1 MKKYNIFDLKVVKVK
16 KDGLEYYFI
25 CIQSVFPNK
34 LIEIFTGKIIDKKDI
49 LHIESF
55 ANYYSIISR
64 FNYTT
69 REPLKVTKQELIEK
83 FININSQ
90 LRAKNKNSINKLD
103 SNIKEILKQ
112 ATIDF
117 FPKTGTWTNGCFSNK
132 KDSLLK
138 NLRNNYWLAIKLKEK
153 CNLSSINLEDILVF
167 VSESDYF
174 NQQRHV
180 YEQKVVKWQIEWM
193 LNNREGWLV
202 DEQYGGDFIIF
213 NENCDIGFR
222 KAIVDTLIAIGIDLE
237 AIEEGIEKN
246 ANLWREKLMLM
257 AFKNTYEPIWLMSN
271 MEQPSEE
278 YKKNWIKVRLY
289 EYYQQNRKSVDS
301 YGIIAPEMKMSELEV
316 FKLNCYLE
324 EKNKER
330 MQYLE
335 ELESKNTAKK
345 LIKKDV

>member
-1 MKKYNIFDLKVVKVK
+1 MKKYNIFDLEVVKVK
-16 KDGLEYYFI
+16 KEGLEYYFI

-49 LHIESF
+49 LHMESF

-83 FININSQ
+83 IININSQ

-117 FPKTGTWTNGCFSNK
+117 FPETGIWTNDCFSNK
-132 KDSLLK
+132 KDSLLR

-174 NQQRHV
+174 NHQRHV

-193 LNNREGWLV
+193 LNNGENWKTNNPDITDYV
-202 DEQYGGDFIIF
+202 MFDENY
-213 NENCDIGFR
+213 DILFR
-222 KAIVDTLIAIGIDLE
+222 RGILYTLMATGMERE

-246 ANLWREKLMLM
+246 ANLWRDKLMLM
-257 AFKNTYEPIWLMSN
+257 AFNNKYNPVWLLSTIELASDIHKQN
-271 MEQPSEE
+271 WL
-278 YKKNWIKVRLY
+278 KKRTY
-289 EYYQQNRKSVDS
+289 EYYIEHKNSVHK
-301 YGIIAPEMKMSELEV
+301 YGEITEDMKLSPQDL
-316 FKLNCYLE
+316 FKLNCYLDDKDE
-324 EKNKER
+324 ERMKYLDEIKNK
-330 MQYLE
+330 
-335 ELESKNTAKK
+335 STNKK
-345 LIKKDV
+345 LTKN